1 MKDELLRAEM
11 DFKIIEQKKND
22 FTRDLLSVK
31 LQIHDVQLNISKI
44 DNSVQDVDKITKL
57 ENFRKLIINST
68 VLNWRKKVKI
78 SRGEYLKEKM
88 QLQDQINIEQ
98 NDTIDLIDELSRK

>member
-78 SRGEYLKEKM
+78 SRGE
-88 QLQDQINIEQ
+88 
-98 NDTIDLIDELSRK
+98 